1 MRCKNKQVISSQGS
15 AHDNVCRLAASA
27 LLLAAGGTR
36 HIFILP
42 CARLRVPSYLRPG
55 VFRSNIIGFLALAAL
70 GVVLLQL
77 A

>member
-1 MRCKNKQVISSQGS
+1 MISSQGS
-15 AHDNVCRLAASA
+15 AHDNACRLVASA
-27 LLLAAGGTR
+27 LLLTAGGTR

-42 CARLRVPSYLRPG
+42 SARLRVVSCLRPG
-55 VFRSNIIGFLALAAL
+55 AFRSNIIGFLALAAL